1 MVISGVTN
9 LMAGATQV
17 VRAYAGTTEV
27 WSPTPPPTPGYIY
40 YESTNNNIVVPNV
53 LSGFGANIVS
63 NEYTGGGYCTIT
75 FDGPVTTI
83 PEHAFSGKTTLCD
96 ITFPN
101 TLETIGQQSF
111 SGCTAL
117 TSVTIPD
124 NVITLGSSSFRDCSS
139 LTSVYIGSGITNV
152 TGFAFTNCRA
162 LSSVTI
168 AGNITQ
174 IGNAAFYT
182 CTALASI
189 NLPASLTTIDTYA
202 FGHCSGLTTLTIATG
217 VTQIRDNAFANCKNL
232 VELKYNGTKT
242 GWTNVTKGTNWNS
255 GVPSYGVY
263 CSDGYDLWV
272 TLSSVT
278 MYYTT
283 TDKNTIAPRNT
294 KYFNN
299 AENNSITS
307 NNYAD
312 IGTLKFKYVI
322 QKTPQN
328 AFSGITTLQTVFL
341 TTSGGDS
348 IGTNAFKNCTNLQS
362 ITYQGTKSNWNSGTK
377 GTDWNLNTNLGVIHC
392 TDGDVSI

>member
-255 GVPSYGVY
+255 NVPSFGVY
-263 CSDGYDLWV
+263 CSDGYDPWV
-272 TLSSVT
+272 TNSSKKL
-278 MYYTT
+278 YYTT
-283 TDKNTIAPRNT
+283 TSKSTITPRNIT
-294 KYFNN
+294 AFNDTYS
-299 AENNSITS
+299 NSISS
-307 NNYAD
+307 NSYN
-312 IGTLKFKYVI
+312 IRGTLEFYYDVTTI
-322 QKTPQN
+322 PVN
-328 AFSGITTLQTVFL
+328 AFSGM
-341 TTSGGDS
+341 TS
-348 IGTNAFKNCTNLQS
+348 LQS
-362 ITYQGTKSNWNSGTK
+362 ICIDNEGAKIRDYAFKGCTDLITITYLGTKSNWNSKTK
-377 GTDWNLNTNLGVIHC
+377 GTDWYLNTKATVVHC